1 MMVGSPWC
9 SRHCRYPPQELA
21 QPKGLAILPILNYR
35 AFLANF
41 GRQPGAQSVQEIQI
55 QNKPIFARPA
65 GNFVVVGLDG
75 QTVDQYQAP
84 TTRHCRENEKPW
96 QARD

>member
-1 MMVGSPWC
+1 MSQIATLQPTTLVNSGSFDKVPLGGERKW
-9 SRHCRYPPQELA
+9 EL
-21 QPKGLAILPILNYR
+21 YH
-35 AFLANF
+35 
-41 GRQPGAQSVQEIQI
+41 
-55 QNKPIFARPA
+55 
-65 GNFVVVGLDG
+65 NFVVVGLDG